1 MSDFQK
7 IDDGWGA
14 DKPLSAPLAQD
25 LAQSG
30 QACLDEVH
38 QANALAFDFRNHPR
52 LCCFQRGAVPF
63 LVYLPGGVKT
73 IKVKV
78 FGKADGATG
87 GDLGAVVVPLS
98 WLDRPLP
105 NNAAEV
111 TVTSSSEAKQT
122 LTIQSTSLNGAGSG
136 WAIVVLTWTSAE
148 GGEAALISGSATD
161 DGFLTERARTI
172 LKFASRA
179 SQINNE
185 IPCAAVEVR
194 TYDSGAGE
202 TRADATVRPGSIS
215 RRQMLRS
222 YSPGLNDPGYIHFWP
237 PAPGTREARSTA
249 DGDLVDVAYMI
260 ALGHF
265 DIYSVEIE
273 VTAVEAAPALGT
285 AYNAT
290 QEPRAS
296 AARRIYADAVRAFG
310 ERGRW
315 HRIGPQPDPTKTDT
329 SDPAKGGWFSTTT
342 PPINPLSDHVEL
354 TGSGWDT
361 VQEVMVG
368 SDDEYTDIDDTAK
381 RRTGLQTRALV
392 VLQGYGEGYRRRNG
406 RTDTRDLGAL
416 RFEVETRLE
425 WVTAGTLAGTK
436 EGDGGNGQVIPA
448 LPFVRDDPAESPMG
462 YLLGLSSFDDQTRYT
477 TTLRLHAL
485 RGVIPAHLWGEVP
498 WAVLATDGK
507 DDNVAAVDARLA
519 RLQLNQVDRDVDR
532 AEPTA
537 SSGTTPA
544 RYMHIFAWGVVSTPG
559 IDGDIIGEA

>member
-38 QANALAFDFRNHPR
+38 QANTLAFDFRNHPR
-52 LCCFQRGAVPF
+52 LCCLKRGVVPF
-63 LVYLPGGVKT
+63 VVYLPGGTKT
-73 IKVKV
+73 IKVKP
-78 FGKADGATG
+78 FGKADGTDG
-87 GDLGAVVVPLS
+87 GTLGAVVAPLS
-98 WLDRPLP
+98 WLDRPVP
-105 NNAAEV
+105 DNGT
-111 TVTSSSEAKQT
+111 TVVVSSSTEAKQT
-122 LTIQSTSLNGAGSG
+122 LTIQSDSFNGAGGG
-136 WAIVVLTWTSAE
+136 WALVWLTWESSAGTAVPIE
-148 GGEAALISGSATD
+148 PQAGGSD
-161 DGFLTERARTI
+161 DGHLTQIARTI
-172 LKFASRA
+172 LEFGAASSRFDD
-179 SQINNE
+179 E
-185 IPCAAVEVR
+185 IPCAAVDVR
-194 TYDSGAGE
+194 TYDDGAGE
-202 TRADATVRPGSIS
+202 TNADATWRDGNLSLRQVLIATDDTLSGSLHFYPPIA
-215 RRQMLRS
+215 RS
-222 YSPGLNDPGYIHFWP
+222 YVP
-237 PAPGTREARSTA
+237 RSTA
-249 DGDLVDVAYMI
+249 TGDLVDVAFWTP
-260 ALGHF
+260 LGYF
-265 DIYSVEIE
+265 DLYSVEIE

-315 HRIGPQPDPTKTDT
+315 HRTGPQPDPTKTDT
-329 SDPAKGGWFSTTT
+329 SDSAKGGWFSTTT
-342 PPINPLSDHVEL
+342 PPINPISDHIKL
-354 TGSGWDT
+354 TGSGWT
-361 VQEVMVG
+361 TIQEVMVG
-368 SDDEYTDIDDTAK
+368 QDDLYTDIDDTAK

-425 WVTAGTLAGTK
+425 WVTAGTLAGSK

-448 LPFVRDDPAESPMG
+448 LPFVRDAPAESPLG
-462 YLLGLSSFDDQTRYT
+462 YLLGLSSFDDQQRYT
-477 TTLRLHAL
+477 TALRLHAL
-485 RGVIPAHLWGEVP
+485 RGVVHADSWGELP

-519 RLQLNQVDRDVDR
+519 RLQLNQVDRDYDR
-532 AEPTA
+532 AEPAA
-537 SSGTTPA
+537 STGNTPA